1 MIAVIGSLTM
11 SAFAGLLFF
20 VTVSLGRG

>member
-1 MIAVIGSLTM
+1 MIAVIGSLIM

>member
-1 MIAVIGSLTM
+1 MIAIIGSLTM

>member
-1 MIAVIGSLTM
+1 MIAVVGSLIM
-11 SAFAGLLFF
+11 SALAGLLFF